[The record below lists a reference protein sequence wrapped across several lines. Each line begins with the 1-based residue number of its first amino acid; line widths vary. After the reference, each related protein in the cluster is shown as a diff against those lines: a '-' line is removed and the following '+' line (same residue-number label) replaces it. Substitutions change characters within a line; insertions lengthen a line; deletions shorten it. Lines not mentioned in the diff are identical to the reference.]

1 MILADAFITA
11 DSLLTADGLELIVY
25 VATPGYAKQVD
36 MVSVL
41 GEREVIM
48 LTDRRLL
55 GKIDTIVLEDALSLA
70 SDEIDAYLD
79 GRYAL
84 PLPSVP
90 RLLTRLCCDIARYRL
105 SGGDAQETE
114 PARNRYRDAIKM
126 LESIK
131 RGDLTLGLDPAQ
143 QEVPTRSAVQI
154 NNGIRTFSRATLADY

>member
-1 MILADAFITA
+1 MI
-11 DSLLTADGLELIVY
+11 Y
-25 VATPGYAKQVD
+25 ATQAD

-48 LTDRRLL
+48 LTDRSLL
-55 GKIDTIVLEDALSLA
+55 GTIDATVLADALSLA

-84 PLPSVP
+84 PLPNVP
-90 RLLTRLCCDIARYRL
+90 RLLTRICCDITRYRL

-114 PARNRYRDAIKM
+114 PARNRYKDSIKM

-143 QEVPTRSAVQI
+143 QEVPTRGAVQI
-154 NNGIRTFSRATLADY
+154 SNGNRTFSRTTLADY